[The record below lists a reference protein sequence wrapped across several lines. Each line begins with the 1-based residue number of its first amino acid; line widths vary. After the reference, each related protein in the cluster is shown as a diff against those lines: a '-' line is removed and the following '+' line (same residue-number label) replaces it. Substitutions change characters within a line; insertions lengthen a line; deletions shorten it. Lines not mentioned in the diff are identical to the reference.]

1 VDGTADPTGRF
12 PARFPSAVLRP
23 RGLPW
28 PDRIEYAM
36 KELGGKTLKVD
47 SPDYFAKAVTEIPRS
62 IGTNRRVFT
71 TIQIVSGYYGLG
83 MARDGYRY

>member
-1 VDGTADPTGRF
+1 
-12 PARFPSAVLRP
+12 
-23 RGLPW
+23 
-28 PDRIEYAM
+28 M
-36 KELGGKTLKVD
+36 KQLGGKTLKVD